1 MANETSNKPI
11 EEIQKLEQYLPDEK
25 KAELAQILTFGERIK
40 AEWEKKKKEFWNE
53 HLYDK
58 EYFKDLLVQYGESKE
73 KFIESLTPGEKK
85 ILDNLDESNKDK
97 FYNEY
102 LYERILYSWD
112 INDESD
118 YGYGWSIEYKNENWD
133 FDLEKFKD
141 WVYSSKDS
149 LQPWMKIYLWD
160 NKLWYEWAKILAK
173 TWKDRLRPWMTID
186 LDGNNIWYKWAKI
199 LAKTW
204 KDKLQPWMEI
214 YLGNNNLWEKWVKIL
229 AETWKDNLQ
238 HWMEIILSSN
248 NLWEKWVKILAETW
262 KDKLKPWMTI
272 DLGWNEIWNEWVKI
286 LAETWKDK
294 IQPWMT
300 IHLGWNEIW
309 NEWVRVIM
317 QNLKLKEWVSL
328 NFIWNNEISDEMKT
342 QLKEWVQWYRDQ
354 WIEVDCGVL
363 L

>member
-11 EEIQKLEQYLPDEK
+11 EEIQLLKQFLPEK
-25 KAELAQILTFGERIK
+25 KQEELAQILTFGERIK

-58 EYFKDLLVQYGESKE
+58 EYFKDLLVQYGKSKE

-112 INDESD
+112 INDKSD

-149 LQPWMKIYLWD
+149 LKPWMRIH
-160 NKLWYEWAKILAK
+160 
-173 TWKDRLRPWMTID
+173 
-186 LDGNNIWYKWAKI
+186 LDGNNIWYEWVKILAGAWKDSLKPWITISLWWNKLWYKWAKI

-204 KDKLQPWMEI
+204 KDKLKPWMKI
-214 YLGNNNLWEKWVKIL
+214 NLVWNNLWY
-229 AETWKDNLQ
+229 
-238 HWMEIILSSN
+238 
-248 NLWEKWVKILAETW
+248 
-262 KDKLKPWMTI
+262 
-272 DLGWNEIWNEWVKI
+272 EWVKI
-286 LAETWKDK
+286 LAEAWKDK
-294 IQPWMT
+294 IQPWIT
-300 IHLGWNEIW
+300 IDLWWNEIW
-309 NEWVRVIM
+309 KEWVIVIM

-342 QLKEWVQWYRDQ
+342 QLNEWVQWYRDQ
-354 WIEVDCGVL
+354 WIEVDCGGL